1 MSNYCAETLA
11 NSSKWSRRNYL
22 LLATTV
28 VTLLA
33 LASFVGY
40 TPADAQTAAVKP
52 KCKPVL
58 TAPCPKNTKR
68 VCTKTEQGCCVASK
82 CEAN

>member
-11 NSSKWSRRNYL
+11 KSSKWSRRHYL
-22 LLATTV
+22 SVAIAV
-28 VTLLA
+28 VMPLA
-33 LASFVGY
+33 LASFACH
-40 TPADAQTAAVKP
+40 TPADAQTAAVKT

-58 TAPCPKNTKR
+58 TAKCPKNTKR

-82 CEAN
+82 CEPN